1 MHDDMM
7 TKVAFFRPV
16 AREFLSSRMVVCRA
30 SQGVQKVKQD
40 LKATLITNYKV
51 WPAVQVLNFSVV
63 PLKLQVPPCPESP
76 AVHGPRT
83 RPVPSSLA

>member
-1 MHDDMM
+1 
-7 TKVAFFRPV
+7 
-16 AREFLSSRMVVCRA
+16 MVVCRA

-63 PLKLQVPPCPESP
+63 PLKLQVPPLSRI
-76 AVHGPRT
+76 PRS
-83 RPVPSSLA
+83 VPSPRAP